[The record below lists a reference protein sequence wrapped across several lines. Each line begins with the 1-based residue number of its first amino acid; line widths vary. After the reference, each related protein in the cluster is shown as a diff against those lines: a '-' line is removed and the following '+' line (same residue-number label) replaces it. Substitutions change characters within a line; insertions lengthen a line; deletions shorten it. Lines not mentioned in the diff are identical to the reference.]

1 MPAID
6 RAVLLEAISALTGS
20 AVRPLAEGRGEH
32 SPHEEELT
40 ITNFLPTVFSPS
52 SSADPPSPC
61 PASPA
66 LPEEAALSELSLW
79 GASASMKELL
89 VDMENF
95 LDPLYDYDFRCGSGS
110 SECSRGGEP
119 YTRPWGWYRFAL
131 KVLDKYPD
139 GNAWLGSYGW
149 RSQSSPGEWPVSFH
163 GTSIEGARGITG
175 SHYKTDDGQCYGRG
189 IYSTPNI
196 DIAEGYTMFKEFRSK
211 NGRTYEVIMQNR
223 INPKKRVI
231 TGKEDYWLIPVP
243 EGSSA
248 EQEKQVVEA
257 SIRPYGILIK
267 EV

>member
-1 MPAID
+1 MPDID
-6 RAVLLEAISALTGS
+6 RTVLLEAISALTGTTVKPHTENS
-20 AVRPLAEGRGEH
+20 KGH
-32 SPHEEELT
+32 SSYEELT
-40 ITNFLPTVFSPS
+40 IENFLLTVLRPTS
-52 SSADPPSPC
+52 SQ
-61 PASPA
+61 PA
-66 LPEEAALSELSLW
+66 LTSLLKKLSLSSESESAQCD
-79 GASASMKELL
+79 GASALRKELF

-95 LDPLYDYDFRCGSGS
+95 LDPRFDYDFSDDS
-110 SECSRGGEP
+110 DSDSEECTRGGEP

-139 GNAWLGSYGW
+139 GNAWLGPNGW

-163 GTSIEGARGITG
+163 GTSIEGARGIARSNYRAG
-175 SHYKTDDGQCYGRG
+175 DRQAYGRG
-189 IYSTPNI
+189 IYSTPDI
-196 DIAEGYTMFKEFRSK
+196 DIAEGYAMSKKFRSK

-248 EQEKQVVEA
+248 EQEKQIVEA